1 MEFTA
6 VIANLGKHAAG
17 IVAETP
23 LSFPTTTE
31 QVQAALRAIGVDG
44 VRYEEVIVKDY
55 SIGIDGIAP
64 LLGEYAHIDELNYL
78 ACRLEHLSPEEL
90 TKFIAAVR
98 HGDYCNGVQ
107 DLINLSYP
115 CNLEQYTLLPE
126 VQTYEDYGRY
136 LVDSRRDFSLPKEAR
151 FYFDYAEYGETTA
164 INENGDLT
172 PQGYIFH
179 HRSATFQEIYDGK
192 EIPRE
197 YKVFQYPPR
206 VKVKHLNPK
215 HGRDSP
221 RHKRQ

>member
-1 MEFTA
+1 M
-6 VIANLGKHAAG
+6 
-17 IVAETP
+17 
-23 LSFPTTTE
+23 
-31 QVQAALRAIGVDG
+31 
-44 VRYEEVIVKDY
+44 
-55 SIGIDGIAP
+55 
-64 LLGEYAHIDELNYL
+64 
-78 ACRLEHLSPEEL
+78 
-90 TKFIAAVR
+90 
-98 HGDYCNGVQ
+98 
-107 DLINLSYP
+107 
-115 CNLEQYTLLPE
+115 
-126 VQTYEDYGRY
+126 
-136 LVDSRRDFSLPKEAR
+136 DSRRDFSLPKEAR